1 MKELRAVVLGLVIL
15 LGIVLV
21 WGILRRP
28 AAGMRRVRSFHVEIT
43 DRHDGRNERISLHIP
58 GFFVGKA
65 VAMASHA
72 WDRSSHSNSIDFDG
86 SHITPRDI
94 LDAADRSRD
103 GAPGVVDLEDGR
115 GKLEVIA
122 RGQALELTVL
132 ESHGGNRVMVRV
144 PRSILEQLRETDHVS
159 PRDLLARIDALGP
172 GDLVLV
178 QSEDG
183 EVRVTAEGK

>member
-1 MKELRAVVLGLVIL
+1 MKELRAIVLGLLIL
-15 LGIVLV
+15 LAIVLV
-21 WGILRRP
+21 WGVLRRP

-43 DRHDGRNERISLHIP
+43 DRHDGRNERISLRIP

-72 WDRSSHSNSIDFDG
+72 WDHSSHWSSVDFDG
-86 SHITPRDI
+86 SRISPRQI
-94 LDAADRSRD
+94 LEAADRSRD

-115 GKLEVIA
+115 GRIEVTP
-122 RGQALELTVL
+122 RGQALELTVF
-132 ESHGGNRVMVRV
+132 ESHGTNRVTIRV
-144 PRSILEQLRETDHVS
+144 PRSILEDLKDTDRVS
-159 PRDLLARIDALGP
+159 PQKLLARIDALGP

>member
-1 MKELRAVVLGLVIL
+1 MKELRAVVLGLVVL
-15 LGIVLV
+15 LGVVLV

-28 AAGMRRVRSFHVEIT
+28 AAGMRRVHSFHVEIT
-43 DRHDGRNERISLHIP
+43 DLHDGRNERISLHIP

-72 WDRSSHSNSIDFDG
+72 WEHSSHSDSIDFDG
-86 SHITPRDI
+86 SHVTPREI
-94 LDAADRSRD
+94 LEAADRSHE
-103 GAPGVVDLEDGR
+103 GAPGIVDLDDGR
-115 GKLEVIA
+115 GRLEVTA
-122 RGQALELTVL
+122 HGEALELNVI
-132 ESHGGNRVMVRV
+132 ESHGDHRVKVRV
-144 PRSILEQLRETDHVS
+144 PRSILEELRESDHVS
-159 PRDLLARIDALGP
+159 PRELLARIDSLGP